1 MDPAVGGAA
10 AGVGLGLPALLAWRA
25 AYGGYAGV
33 LDPLQALELLQT
45 QEALLVDVRRLRDPA
60 AVALQIQALE
70 VAALAKL
77 SPGST
82 RVIVMDQQVGRK
94 RCVCDVL
101 GAALGSAGTA
111 VPRQGAGLLCRTV

>member
-1 MDPAVGGAA
+1 VDVRPEAQRLAGGVAELRRGALGKGAA
-10 AGVGLGLPALLAWRA
+10 VPPVQLLPSTA
-25 AYGGYAGV
+25 
-33 LDPLQALELLQT
+33 
-45 QEALLVDVRRLRDPA
+45 RRLRDPA